1 MFLSMPDLQGSVS
14 TCMIGSSAAWMDS
27 RGNGNDDMG
36 EEGVFLGPYCV
47 VER

>member
-1 MFLSMPDLQGSVS
+1 MFLSMPDLQGRVS

-27 RGNGNDDMG
+27 RGRGSDDKG
-36 EEGVFLGPYCV
+36 EDGVFLGSCCV